1 MTTTRGRRFASFVSW
16 LLSLGSRAYIPGG
29 ERTFRRD
36 TARFWLMWPMPEVVD
51 GTQCVVFVDGVRI
64 ARDAVVPIVC
74 GMSRALMEAGEG

>member
-1 MTTTRGRRFASFVSW
+1 
-16 LLSLGSRAYIPGG
+16 
-29 ERTFRRD
+29 
-36 TARFWLMWPMPEVVD
+36 MWPMPEVVD